1 MSPRVLLLVQ
11 VTTVELRDLPGCTVK
26 TLAQCSL
33 LQHVSMTHC
42 SLVTTDGLE
51 QCKQLAYVDLQ
62 VLPWLCCWQLQDW
75 ILLLLCSVIMCQC
88 ANQANS

>member
-1 MSPRVLLLVQ
+1 MSPRILLLVQ

-26 TLAQCSL
+26 TLAQCGL

-51 QCKQLAYVDLQ
+51 QCKQLTYVDLQ
-62 VLPWLCCWQLQDW
+62 VRSSPCGQQLD
-75 ILLLLCSVIMCQC
+75 
-88 ANQANS
+88 